1 MFNKSKILKKKD
13 EKPTD
18 LDEEISKNLSTLE
31 QKGEVSLKGV
41 FINSTESVEYKRE
54 DGTMGT
60 YRIIRIPHRSLDRFT
75 KVRSAVIEHCEAV
88 ANCPCIFVAN
98 RTIVSK
104 RAIHHPSQM
113 RPRSR
118 TLKAVHLAIL
128 NDITAPSSVVGRR
141 TRATLDGKLHERVYL
156 DPLDKEMMQDKTA
169 ALSHAYQRLT
179 THKVHF
185 EFPKPN
191 VHQQKVLD
199 QLKEKRRNQ
208 NGRQ

>member
-18 LDEEISKNLSTLE
+18 LDEEVSKQLSALE
-31 QKGEVSLKGV
+31 SKGEVSLKGI

-60 YRIIRIPHRSLDRFT
+60 YRLVRIPHRSLERFV
-75 KVRSAVIEHCEAV
+75 KVRSAVVEHCEAV

-98 RTIVSK
+98 RTIISK
-104 RAIHHPSQM
+104 RAIHHASQM

-128 NDITAPSSVVGRR
+128 NDIVAPSSVVGRR
-141 TRATLDGKLHERVYL
+141 VRCTLDGKNNERAYL

-169 ALSHAYQRLT
+169 ALQHAYQKLT
-179 THKVHF
+179 THKITF
-185 EFPKPN
+185 DFPKPN

-199 QLKEKRRNQ
+199 QLKEKRKNQ
-208 NGRQ
+208 K